1 MAHKYI
7 GKSYIR
13 PDAISKVTGKAV
25 YLDDIRIPGM
35 LHAAI
40 LRPTTGHARIVKIDT
55 QAAEG
60 MPGVVKVVTGEGCKI
75 HYGDNIRDLT
85 PMAVDKVRYIGEPVA
100 AVVAD
105 TVQHARAALEKIQ
118 VEYDP
123 LPVYTDARQAMSG
136 DSVLIHA
143 ENGSYWTL
151 PTLNPV
157 AGTNIAN
164 LYHLSKGRGEHG
176 FDEADVVIEGEFNY
190 PFGSCAALEPH
201 GSIAPSNSREPG

>member
-100 AVVAD
+100 V
-105 TVQHARAALEKIQ
+105 
-118 VEYDP
+118 
-123 LPVYTDARQAMSG
+123 MCSG
-136 DSVLIHA
+136 RRS
-143 ENGSYWTL
+143 G
-151 PTLNPV
+151 
-157 AGTNIAN
+157 
-164 LYHLSKGRGEHG
+164 
-176 FDEADVVIEGEFNY
+176 
-190 PFGSCAALEPH
+190 
-201 GSIAPSNSREPG
+201 